1 MWQWN
6 NDWLLNAQILLLLKV
21 DGYAAMKIM
30 LWSNKTFW
38 ELKLRRHG
46 CENSGNQPS
55 FYGKEN
61 KYKKESVRDSTCQ
74 ASAQSELRKLKKIEK
89 RKKFHE
95 SSLVHKVLPC

>member
-6 NDWLLNAQILLLLKV
+6 NDWLLNAQILLLLKM

-46 CENSGNQPS
+46 CENSGDQPS
-55 FYGKEN
+55 FYEKEN

-74 ASAQSELRKLKKIEK
+74 TSTQIKWIKEVKKNWKKKKIPWK
-89 RKKFHE
+89 
-95 SSLVHKVLPC
+95 